1 MQSFELP
8 EPPKIRQQKP
18 QDRRQYSVVPIRA
31 AADKRIRATAWRV
44 LVSVCSYANRA
55 GLAWPGY
62 ENLAKTHGVTR
73 QAVGRQIKKLIAYG
87 YLQKVKNHSW
97 GRTAQILRV
106 IYDESLPD
114 KQLLAET
121 PFEDKPPGHQWKV
134 LKDAEKEFNNPE
146 EMGTAQEVSLT
157 AEKVVEDE
165 LGIDELLLMWRKACD
180 QYGIVRI
187 VTAEDRAAVVSMCA
201 AGVSRASFERV
212 LMQVF
217 ADWQQYRREPP
228 HRLAWFV
235 SRLKPAGEATLS
247 SPPMPPVSVGP

>member
-106 IYDESLPD
+106 IYDESLSD

-121 PFEDKPPGHQWKV
+121 AFEDKPPGHQWKL

-146 EMGTAQEVSLT
+146 EMGTDHQVSLT
-157 AEKVVEDE
+157 AEQVIEDRLSVDE
-165 LGIDELLLMWRKACD
+165 LISLWSKACNKA
-180 QYGIVRI
+180 GISRI
-187 VTAEDRAAVVSMCA
+187 VTAEDRSAALSMCT
-201 AGVSRASFERV
+201 AGASKASFERV
-212 LMQVF
+212 LSQVF

-228 HRLAWFV
+228 HRLSWFA
-235 SRLKPAGEATLS
+235 SRLKPASETDP
-247 SPPMPPVSVGP
+247 SPPRPSLVSVGT

>member
-31 AADKRIRATAWRV
+31 AADKRLRATAWRV

-106 IYDESLPD
+106 IYDESLSD
-114 KQLLAET
+114 RQLLAQT

-134 LKDAEKEFNNPE
+134 LKDAEKEFNSSE
-146 EMGTAQEVSLT
+146 EMGTEHRVSLT
-157 AEKVVEDE
+157 AREVVRDE
-165 LGIDELLLMWRKACD
+165 LVGRSYVNRWIALNR
-180 QYGIVRI
+180 QFGFNRI
-187 VTAEDRAAVVSMCA
+187 ATPEDFNVISDLAS
-201 AGVSRASFERV
+201 AGVTVSV
-212 LMQVF
+212 LEGVILTTLHST
-217 ADWQQYRREPP
+217 AGTSREPP
-228 HRLAWFV
+228 HRLAAYK
-235 SRLKPAGEATLS
+235 RDAINATLKTDLA
-247 SPPMPPVSVGP
+247 SPPPHG

>member
-8 EPPKIRQQKP
+8 EPPNIRQQKP

-31 AADKRIRATAWRV
+31 AADKRLRATAWRV

-106 IYDESLPD
+106 IYDESLSD

-134 LKDAEKEFNNPE
+134 LKDAKAEFNNSE
-146 EMGTAQEVSLT
+146 EMGTDDSVSLT
-157 AEKVVEDE
+157 AREVVQDE
-165 LGIDELLLMWRKACD
+165 LGVDELVSMWSKACSRA
-180 QYGIVRI
+180 GIVRI
-187 VTAEDRAAVVSMCA
+187 VTAEDRAAAVSMCA
-201 AGVSRASFERV
+201 NGASKASFERV
-212 LMQVF
+212 LLQVF
-217 ADWQQYRREPP
+217 ADWQQYRRDPP
-228 HRLAWFV
+228 HRLAWFA
-235 SRLKPAGEATLS
+235 SRLRPASEADP
-247 SPPMPPVSVGP
+247 SPPRPSPISVGT